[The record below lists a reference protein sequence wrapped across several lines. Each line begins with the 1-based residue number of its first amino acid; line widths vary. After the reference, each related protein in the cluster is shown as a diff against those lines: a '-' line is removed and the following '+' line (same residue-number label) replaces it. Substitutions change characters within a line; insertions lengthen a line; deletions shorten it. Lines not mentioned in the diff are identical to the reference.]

1 MSLIFTFSR
10 SRNHALFQRPPT
22 CVFKTLIHGPGIS
35 KTAHF
40 YFRNLDSRAGY
51 FKDRPLLFSKL
62 GLTGLDISNTVFNLK
77 IFIWNLSAVKKR
89 ELIAYL
95 VPNIFASC
103 LVAAGILVQILVLI
117 NSRKFTLFM
126 GNLVIRSLII
136 HLDSVPYDTIH
147 VRSRLEHVRNG
158 YRSSSERVRP
168 VDSAESRGLAYL
180 LVYGIDNEQK

>member
-1 MSLIFTFSR
+1 MTINFQNRTVHFTPGPFTFNFER
-10 SRNHALFQRPPT
+10 SQIF
-22 CVFKTLIHGPGIS
+22 
-35 KTAHF
+35 
-40 YFRNLDSRAGY
+40 D
-51 FKDRPLLFSKL
+51 
-62 GLTGLDISNTVFNLK
+62 LK

-147 VRSRLEHVRNG
+147 VRSRLVHVRNG

-168 VDSAESRGLAYL
+168 VDSAESRGLAYSL
-180 LVYGIDNEQK
+180 LYGIDNEQK